1 MTLRRLLLPLVL
13 VLPLAA
19 CSETPRNLDAQLD
32 ADFATG
38 KVRITCKY
46 SSSGRCFAL
55 FLTAEGQMKGE
66 AFAGSNATVE
76 GVGDGS
82 RYCVDVSQ
90 PDPAKCRP
98 KPLSPGKQIV
108 HVEQVRR

>member
-1 MTLRRLLLPLVL
+1 MSWRCLILALF
-13 VLPLAA
+13 LPLAA
-19 CSETPRNLDAQLD
+19 CGDGPRNLDAELD

-38 KVRITCKY
+38 KVRVTCRY

-55 FLTAEGQMKGE
+55 FLTVGGQVKGE

-82 RYCVDVSQ
+82 RYCVDVRQ
-90 PDPAKCRP
+90 PDPMKCRP
-98 KPLSPGKQIV
+98 KPLAAGKQIV
-108 HVEQVRR
+108 HVEQVRH